1 MDNLFINKKKKY
13 KKVEFIEFDNDIS
26 FENLNNSLQKKNQLF
41 SNIYP
46 PIELVQ
52 NILNLILYDNNINNI
67 HNIIENDNI
76 YIEFSKKT
84 LIQKDILNTIKP
96 YIDELKKYY
105 LKCKHNKYLE
115 NLNEKKII
123 TIFRQILKQH
133 EYTLTSSEKY
143 DNGIKYLAY
152 VIKKKNIGLKKINS
166 TIHFD

>member
-1 MDNLFINKKKKY
+1 
-13 KKVEFIEFDNDIS
+13 
-26 FENLNNSLQKKNQLF
+26 LQKKNQLF

-52 NILNLILYDNNINNI
+52 NILNLISYSNNMNNINNT

-84 LIQKDILNTIKP
+84 LIQKDIINAIKP
-96 YIDELKKYY
+96 YIIELKKYY
-105 LKCKHNKYLE
+105 LKCKHDKYLE

-152 VIKKKNIGLKKINS
+152 VIKRKNIGLKKINS